1 MKKVI
6 YQSCQEYHLEL
17 ASVMEEYGWMP
28 VYCLTNRVT
37 NEQVKDKFPDVVC
50 HDQYDAI
57 KGIPPK
63 EYADLELLPLCPE
76 ILKKMGSYER
86 SALRMLDRND
96 SHVHNFLHVERVRF
110 YKKIVAYWITVL
122 SKLKPDIVVFQ
133 EEPHQFYDYVLYGV
147 CKVLNIRTVMFI
159 RTMLEERMF
168 AVNSFEEGSQAI
180 NEHYQKELRAGN
192 EKDLE
197 LPKIL
202 HDYLSTIRGN
212 YEDVISLHLWDQIDE
227 VKLLASSRNNF
238 FIRVKKFFQTVQS
251 KFTFSSMLIRYRF
264 VFTKGKG
271 RFDSDQKQKNRS
283 LTNSKFTYFEYLYY
297 MSRALIKKKLNKNF
311 YKSIS
316 TENLD
321 LDCKY
326 VFCALH
332 YQPEKTTSPLGG
344 EFDDQEY
351 MIKLISQ
358 LVPKGWL
365 VYVKEHPSQFV
376 SSYARYGEKRNR
388 GYYRSIL
395 KCPNV
400 RFVSLTSD
408 TFSLIDNSMAVAT
421 VTGTVGW
428 ESVIRD
434 KPALTFGHAWFK
446 NCEGVFHIASVDD
459 LTRALSKISEGY
471 TVDFN
476 QVRLF
481 AKVVF
486 DNSVN
491 AFIGGLTKSQRISH
505 LQNGQRHADAVK
517 KLEAFNSH
525 IQGRLN

>member
-1 MKKVI
+1 LKKII
-6 YQSCQEYHLEL
+6 YQSCQNYHLEL
-17 ASVMEEYGWMP
+17 ASAMEDSGWMP
-28 VYCLTNRVT
+28 VYCLTNHVT
-37 NEQVKDKFPDVVC
+37 NERVKDKFPDVVC

-76 ILKKMGSYER
+76 ILKKMESYER

-110 YKKIVAYWITVL
+110 YKKIVTYWITVL

-147 CKVLNIRTVMFI
+147 CKVLNIRTIMFI

-180 NEHYQKELRAGN
+180 NEHYQKELRARNVKG
-192 EKDLE
+192 LE

-202 HDYLSTIRGN
+202 HDYLSAIRGN
-212 YEDVISLHLWDQIDE
+212 YEDVIPLHLWDQIDE
-227 VKLLASSRNNF
+227 VKLLASSKNNF
-238 FIRVKKFFQTVQS
+238 FIRVKKLFQTVQS
-251 KFTFSSMLIRYRF
+251 KFTFSDMLVRYRF

-271 RFDSDQKQKNRS
+271 RFNSDQKQKNRS
-283 LTNSKFTYFEYLYY
+283 LTNSKFKYSEYLYY
-297 MSRALIKKKLNKNF
+297 MSKALIKKKLNKNF

-376 SSYARYGEKRNR
+376 SSYARYGEKRSR
-388 GYYRSIL
+388 GFYRSIL

-428 ESVIRD
+428 EAVVRE
-434 KPALTFGHAWFK
+434 KPALIFGHAWFK
-446 NCEGVFHIASVDD
+446 NCDGVFYIASVDD
-459 LTRALSKISEGY
+459 LTRAFSMISQGY
-471 TVDFN
+471 AVDFN

-491 AFIGGLTKSQRISH
+491 AFIGGLAKSSRISH
-505 LQNGQRHADAVK
+505 LQNGQRHAEAVK

-525 IQGRLN
+525 I

>member
-1 MKKVI
+1 MNKCDVKILKKII
-6 YQSCQEYHLEL
+6 YQSCQDYHLEL
-17 ASVMEEYGWMP
+17 ASAMEESGWLP
-28 VYCLTNRVT
+28 IYCLTNSVT
-37 NEQVKDKFPDVVC
+37 NERVKDKFPEVVC

-63 EYADLELLPLCPE
+63 EHADLELLPLCPE
-76 ILKKMGSYER
+76 ILKKMESYER

-110 YKKIVAYWITVL
+110 YKKILAYWITVL

-133 EEPHQFYDYVLYGV
+133 EEPHLCYDYVLYGV
-147 CKVLNIRTVMFI
+147 CKVLNIRTIMFI
-159 RTMLEERMF
+159 RTMLENRMF

-192 EKDLE
+192 AKALE

-202 HDYLSTIRGN
+202 HDYLSVIRGN

-227 VKLLASSRNNF
+227 VKLLASSKNNF
-238 FIRVKKFFQTVQS
+238 FIKVKKLFHTVES
-251 KFTFSSMLIRYRF
+251 KFTFSDMLVRYRF
-264 VFTKGKG
+264 VFSKGKD
-271 RFDSDQKQKNRS
+271 RFYSDQKQKNRS

-297 MSRALIKKKLNKNF
+297 MSRTLIKNKLNKKF

-376 SSYARYGEKRNR
+376 SSYARYGEKRSR

-400 RFVSLTSD
+400 RFVPLTSD

-428 ESVIRD
+428 ESVVRE
-434 KPALTFGHAWFK
+434 KPALIFGHAWFK
-446 NCEGVFHIASVDD
+446 NCNAVFHITSVDD
-459 LTRALSKISEGY
+459 LMRALSVISKGY
-471 TVDFN
+471 AVNYDH
-476 QVRLF
+476 VRLF
-481 AKVVF
+481 AKIVF

-491 AFIGGLTKSQRISH
+491 AFIGGLPKDSKISH
-505 LQNGQRHADAVK
+505 FQNGQRHAEAIK
-517 KLEAFNSH
+517 KLVDSN
-525 IQGRLN
+525 